1 MEEVLLRDGPNALK
15 PPKQT
20 SEIVKF
26 LKLLF
31 GGFSALLWIG
41 SILCFFS
48 YTLTVV
54 NDPNA
59 DMDYVSGKVFQLVDA
74 YYVSFTVVSRRR
86 SSTGCY
92 SNSMFLLLSSER
104 FIVPYQETV
113 DYYS

>member
-1 MEEVLLRDGPNALK
+1 VEEVLLRDGPNALK

-59 DMDYVSGKVFQLVDA
+59 DMDYVSGKVFQLVCI
-74 YYVSFTVVSRRR
+74 YYLLQLFLGGVLALVVIVTACFSYYQVS
-86 SSTGCY
+86 G
-92 SNSMFLLLSSER
+92 L
-104 FIVPYQETV
+104 
-113 DYYS
+113 